1 MSTPAEPDECPHEN
15 VEWEDGNYVPPYGW
29 EISPGH
35 YCIDCGEMVDEP
47 YSIRN
52 DPDFDRKYELEDEM
66 RNPL

>member
-1 MSTPAEPDECPHEN
+1 MAVEPDECPHEN
-15 VEWEDGNYVPPYGW
+15 VEWEEGNYVPPYGW

-35 YCIDCGEMVDEP
+35 YCIDCGEIVDAP
-47 YSIRN
+47 YSIHD